1 MEGLDDVTTDY
12 IVVVA
17 WKDPEDPKL
26 IGVGVEGLG
35 IGNDLAGWSI
45 SQLADQPTDQLN
57 ISVSQLMINI
67 K

>member
-1 MEGLDDVTTDY
+1 MKMEGLDDVTTDY

-35 IGNDLAGWSI
+35 LGNDL
-45 SQLADQPTDQLN
+45 
-57 ISVSQLMINI
+57 I
-67 K
+67 KIDPD